1 MAAVFTGFE
10 PAASQRD
17 ALNYIGQHIGR
28 WVYLI
33 DALDDLEQGHQGAG
47 RTMYAFSALRVRG
60 GQPPAQFRR
69 QAAEQVGVL
78 LNLNLAYAAKGFDML
93 YLE

>member
-1 MAAVFTGFE
+1 
-10 PAASQRD
+10 
-17 ALNYIGQHIGR
+17 
-28 WVYLI
+28 
-33 DALDDLEQGHQGAG
+33 
-47 RTMYAFSALRVRG
+47 MYAFSALRVRG

-93 YLE
+93 YLERNQPILENLFSWG